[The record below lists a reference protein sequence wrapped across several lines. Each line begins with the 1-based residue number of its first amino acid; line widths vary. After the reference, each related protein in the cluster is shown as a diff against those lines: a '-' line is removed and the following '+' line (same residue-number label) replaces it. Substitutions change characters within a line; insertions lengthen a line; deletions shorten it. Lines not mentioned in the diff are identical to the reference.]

1 MLDRH
6 LPARATGIGPLAA
19 TDAPRW
25 TRAAAED
32 VVRWLVVLLG
42 FSIPIS
48 VALDNILL
56 GIIGGCWLLG
66 GGYREKLD
74 AIRDNPVALAAVA
87 LFALYLAG
95 TLYTIGNE
103 LEVLNTMSK
112 GARLLLIPAVIPL
125 MRDVRWR
132 RRGIVAFQASMVV
145 TLVLSYLAW
154 SGVLPVNAWHFIW
167 SGVPSINL
175 SLKGTELDPVAFK
188 AHITHNVFM
197 AFAAFLFA
205 LAAVDAKSRRARIL
219 LGVLCAAAVANVLV
233 MVPGR
238 TGHIVLVAL
247 FIYFLYRQLGTK
259 GIAVA
264 GVALGALAVFVFLS
278 PDTMLH
284 KRITLADDQLQQWRT
299 GAPPDLRNSIGQR
312 LEILRNT
319 LEVIRDNP
327 VFGVGTGGFGEAYA
341 ALANRTGDTLT
352 KNPHNEFLMIIAQF
366 GLAGLAVLLCVF
378 ATQWWLAARL
388 PDRFDQTAAR
398 GFVITM
404 VVASI
409 LSSTLVDHAEGLFF
423 VYMSALLFAGYER
436 RQARGGSRAPRGEPG
451 ESASR

>member
-1 MLDRH
+1 MLERR
-6 LPARATGIGPLAA
+6 LLARATGIGSSAPAA
-19 TDAPRW
+19 ASRW
-25 TRAAAED
+25 TRAGAED

-48 VALDNILL
+48 VAADNILL
-56 GIIGGCWLLG
+56 AIIGGCWIFG
-66 GGYREKLD
+66 GGYREKLEG
-74 AIRDNPVALAAVA
+74 IRDNPVALAAVA

-95 TLYTIGNE
+95 TLYTIGNDT
-103 LEVLNTMSK
+103 EVMNALSK

-125 MRDVRWR
+125 MRDIRWR
-132 RRGIVAFQASMVV
+132 RRGIVAFQASMLV
-145 TLVLSYLAW
+145 TLVLSYLVW
-154 SGVLPVNAWHFIW
+154 SGALPVNAW
-167 SGVPSINL
+167 
-175 SLKGTELDPVAFK
+175 LKGSAQDPVAFK

-205 LAAVDAKSRRARIL
+205 LAAVDAKSRRAGIL
-219 LGVLCAAAVANVLV
+219 LGLLCTAAVANVLV

-238 TGHIVLVAL
+238 TGHIVLVVL
-247 FIYFLYRQLGTK
+247 FTYFLYRQLGAK
-259 GIAVA
+259 GLAVA
-264 GVALGALAVFVFLS
+264 GIALGALAVVVFLS

-284 KRITLADDQLQQWRT
+284 KRITLADDELQQWRT
-299 GAPPDLRNSIGQR
+299 GAPPDLRSSIGQR

-341 ALANRTGDTLT
+341 ALASRTGDTLT

-366 GLAGLAVLLCVF
+366 GLAGLFVLICLF
-378 ATQWWLAARL
+378 ATQWLVAARL

-423 VYMSALLFAGYER
+423 VYMSGLLFAGYGTR
-436 RQARGGSRAPRGEPG
+436 PALRAAPIVRGDPDG
-451 ESASR
+451 SASG

>member
-1 MLDRH
+1 MLDH
-6 LPARATGIGPLAA
+6 PLLARANGSGPAAA
-19 TDAPRW
+19 TKTARW
-25 TRAAAED
+25 NRAAAED
-32 VVRWLVVLLG
+32 VVRWLVVALG

-48 VALDNILL
+48 VAADNILL
-56 GIIGGCWLLG
+56 AIIGGCWLFG
-66 GGYREKLD
+66 GGYRGRLGVV
-74 AIRDNPVALAAVA
+74 RNNPVAIAAVA

-95 TLYTIGNE
+95 TFYTIGSDS
-103 LEVLNTMSK
+103 EVLNTVSK

-125 MRDVRWR
+125 MRDARWR
-132 RRGIVAFQASMVV
+132 RRGIVAFQTSMVA
-145 TLVLSYLAW
+145 TLALSYL
-154 SGVLPVNAWHFIW
+154 IW
-167 SGVPSINL
+167 SGLLPVTAW
-175 SLKGTELDPVAFK
+175 LKGTQSDPVAFK

-205 LAAVDAKSRRARIL
+205 LAAVDAKTRRARVV

-238 TGHIVLVAL
+238 TGHIVLVVL
-247 FIYFLYRQLGTK
+247 FTYFLYRQLGAK
-259 GIAVA
+259 GFAVA
-264 GVALGALAVFVFLS
+264 GVALGALAVVVFLS

-284 KRITLADDQLQQWRT
+284 KRITLADDELQQWRT

-341 ALANRTGDTLT
+341 ALANRTGDVPT

-366 GLAGLAVLLCVF
+366 GVAGLVVLVCVF
-378 ATQWWLAARL
+378 ATQWWAAARL
-388 PDRFDQTAAR
+388 PLRFDQTAAR
-398 GFVITM
+398 ALVITM

-409 LSSTLVDHAEGLFF
+409 LSSTLIDHAEGIFF
-423 VYMSALLFAGYER
+423 VYMSALLFAGYEGSPR
-436 RQARGGSRAPRGEPG
+436 RRPPR
-451 ESASR
+451 